1 MKRPSKTIPKQLQMS
16 LYRDPAQVIGETRR
30 EELLDALADLLLEAL
45 NGEIN
50 EHQTKEQKN
59 NEPENHI

>member
-1 MKRPSKTIPKQLQMS
+1 MKRPSKTIPKRLQMS
-16 LYRDPAQVIGETRR
+16 LYRGPAQVIDETRR

-50 EHQTKEQKN
+50 ENKTKEQKSD
-59 NEPENHI
+59 EPENHI

>member
-1 MKRPSKTIPKQLQMS
+1 MKRPSKTIPKQLKMC
-16 LYRDPAQVIGETRR
+16 LYRETAQLIGETRR

-45 NGEIN
+45 NGEVN
-50 EHQTKEQKN
+50 ENQTQEQIH